1 MIIDFSKSYFI
12 FFNKFTLVRCFTE
25 NNGKKILKKR
35 FFIKVILW
43 GMVEL
48 KPNSF
53 LDDLIK
59 LDINK
64 LEFNSLVFTKKLKA
78 LGLNS

>member
-1 MIIDFSKSYFI
+1 M
-12 FFNKFTLVRCFTE
+12 E
-25 NNGKKILKKR
+25 KKILKKR

>member
-1 MIIDFSKSYFI
+1 M
-12 FFNKFTLVRCFTE
+12 E
-25 NNGKKILKKR
+25 KKILKKR

-59 LDINK
+59 LGINK